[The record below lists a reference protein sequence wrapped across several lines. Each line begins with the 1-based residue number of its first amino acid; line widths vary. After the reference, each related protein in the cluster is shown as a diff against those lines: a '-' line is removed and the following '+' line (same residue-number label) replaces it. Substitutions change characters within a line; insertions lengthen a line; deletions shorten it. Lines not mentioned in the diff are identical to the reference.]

1 MTTAHKGAKAAPK
14 AKSAK
19 PAGKTDA
26 KAAHKAH
33 TAAAAAAKA
42 AASAAPAAK
51 AAKAAKPPK
60 PAAAPKAPPKP
71 APRKLK
77 GTPKSRLE
85 KSLPVLDK
93 VFGELVLPE
102 TGTVLEKAVFLVV
115 REGHPAD
122 VTGRYMLA
130 LKEHFID
137 WNDVRVSRP
146 TELARMLLGPGRVAQ
161 GTHRKLIERGRRV
174 RELIEQV
181 YGDRNDTTLEF
192 LLEQKS
198 KEQVEYLTDLDDLG
212 LHNAAALVQWLS
224 DDDKLVHVT
233 TELAEAA
240 HKLGFTDSAAVTR
253 VKKDLSA
260 LAPKTELVRLAA
272 HLTQL
277 GGIGEAEW
285 PAPVLELLA

>member
-1 MTTAHKGAKAAPK
+1 MTTAHKGKAAGKAKAAR
-14 AKSAK
+14 
-19 PAGKTDA
+19 PAGKPDA

-33 TAAAAAAKA
+33 TAAKA
-42 AASAAPAAK
+42 AR
-51 AAKAAKPPK
+51 AAKPAR
-60 PAAAPKAPPKP
+60 PAPAPKAPAKP

-85 KSLPVLDK
+85 KALPVLDK
-93 VFGELVLPE
+93 VYGELALPE
-102 TGTVLEKAVFLVV
+102 TSSVLEKAVYLVV

-122 VTGRYMLA
+122 VTARYMVA

-161 GTHRKLIERGRRV
+161 STHRKLIERGRRV
-174 RELIEQV
+174 RDLIEQV

-192 LLEQKS
+192 LLEQKAR
-198 KEQVEYLTDLDDLG
+198 EQVEYLLDLDDLG
-212 LHNAAALVQWLS
+212 VHNVAALAQWLS
-224 DDDKLVHVT
+224 DEDKLVHVG
-233 TELAEAA
+233 TELAEAS
-240 HKLGFTDSAAVTR
+240 HKLGLTDSAAVTR

-260 LAPKTELVRLAA
+260 LAPKAELVRVAA

-277 GGIGEAEW
+277 GATGSDAEW

>member
-1 MTTAHKGAKAAPK
+1 
-14 AKSAK
+14 AKS
-19 PAGKTDA
+19 
-26 KAAHKAH
+26 
-33 TAAAAAAKA
+33 
-42 AASAAPAAK
+42 S
-51 AAKAAKPPK
+51 AAKAAKPAP
-60 PAAAPKAPPKP
+60 APKVPPKP

-122 VTGRYMLA
+122 VAGRYMQA

-161 GTHRKLIERGRRV
+161 STHRKLIERGRRV

-192 LLEQKS
+192 LLEQKAR
-198 KEQVEYLTDLDDLG
+198 EQVEYLSDLDDLG
-212 LHNAAALVQWLS
+212 AHNAAALVQWLS
-224 DDDKLVHVT
+224 GDDKLVHVT

-240 HKLGFTDSAAVTR
+240 HKLGLTDSAAVTR
-253 VKKDLSA
+253 VKKDLSS
-260 LAPKTELVRLAA
+260 LAPKAELVRIAA

-277 GGIGEAEW
+277 GALAEADW
-285 PAPVLELLA
+285 PAPVMELLA

>member
-1 MTTAHKGAKAAPK
+1 MTSAHKSARVAPK
-14 AKSAK
+14 AKPAK
-19 PAGKTDA
+19 PAPKIDA

-33 TAAAAAAKA
+33 AAAASKVAAAKA
-42 AASAAPAAK
+42 AKSAK
-51 AAKAAKPPK
+51 AAK
-60 PAAAPKAPPKP
+60 PAAAPKPPPKP

-85 KSLPVLDK
+85 KALPVLDK

-102 TGTVLEKAVFLVV
+102 TGSVLEKAVYLVV

-122 VTGRYMLA
+122 VTLRYMAA

-174 RELIEQV
+174 RDLIEQV

-192 LLEQKS
+192 LLGQKS
-198 KEQVEYLTDLDDLG
+198 REQVEYLLDLDDLG
-212 LHNAAALVQWLS
+212 AHNAVALVQWLA
-224 DDDKLVHVT
+224 DDDKLAHVT
-233 TELAEAA
+233 TEMGEAA
-240 HKLGFTDSAAVTR
+240 HKLGLTDSAAVTR
-253 VKKDLSA
+253 VRKDLSA
-260 LAPKTELVRLAA
+260 LAPKADLLRVSA

-277 GGIGEAEW
+277 GSLGDEW
-285 PAPVLELLA
+285 PAPVMELLA